1 MARTT
6 IDGYA
11 VVRKGWLGRGM
22 EVVGLGLD
30 TPSAWRD
37 AAEKLD
43 QGRTDARECIA
54 RHPECKLVT
63 TKITCTFNRPEGM

>member
-11 VVRKGWLGRGM
+11 VVRKAFGKQGM
-22 EVVGLGLD
+22 YVVGLGLD
-30 TPSAWRD
+30 SPSAWRD
-37 AAEKLD
+37 AAEYMD

-54 RHPECKLVT
+54 RHPECKLVEA
-63 TKITCTFNRPEGM
+63 KITCTFSRPEGM